1 MRLSTKGRYATR
13 LLLAM
18 SRNTDGR
25 PVRKQSL
32 AEAELISVDYVA
44 QILVL
49 LKRAGL
55 VDSVRGKY
63 GGFRLARPPEKISV
77 WEILVAADEAL
88 KLAPCLGHPSHCKRE
103 CDCVCRNLWQGA
115 LGALEAYFSDV
126 SLAELRRRELSIEE
140 LADGQTE
147 GAGQ

>member
-18 SRNTDGR
+18 TRRNDGR
-25 PVRKQSL
+25 PIRKQSL
-32 AEAELISVDYVA
+32 AEEESISVDYVA

-55 VDSVRGKY
+55 VESIRGKY
-63 GGFRLARPPEKISV
+63 GGFRLARQPEEITV
-77 WEILVAADEAL
+77 WEVLVAADEAL

-115 LGALEAYFSDV
+115 LGSLEDYFSAV
-126 SLAELRRRELSIEE
+126 SLAELRARELAAPGG
-140 LADGQTE
+140 AD
-147 GAGQ
+147 